1 MASTSRLRRPV
12 SSSPV
17 TAATPDCWAT
27 GSRVRLLQ
35 AVDTEYTADSVEWC
49 PLDGCRHLLA
59 CGTYQLQKP
68 EDKSGLDMD
77 EPQVRLGRLYLY
89 SFSEDSS
96 ACPLVEI
103 QRRDT
108 SAILDMKWW
117 GRWPVERL
125 GHQDARYTCVHQ
137 RAVNHP
143 GASAWHMT
151 PALPPPRTVPWRGA
165 PAWRWLRPCPSA
177 RRHSMG
183 VCSIQSSP
191 HQEGIL
197 ATGSYDEHVLLWDIR
212 NMEQP
217 FADMPTQGGVWR
229 LKWHPSQHH
238 VLLAACMHNGFTIF
252 NCRKAVGICSVCLEF
267 PWRGA
272 PAWRWLRPCPS
283 ARRHSMGVCSIQSS
297 PHQEGILATGS
308 YDEHVLLWD
317 IRNMEQPFAD
327 MPTQG
332 GVWRLKWH
340 PSQHHVLLA
349 ACMHNGFTIFNCRK
363 AVEEKQEACT
373 VSVSHKLP
381 NSLVYG
387 ADWSWLTSCRLPQI
401 QPAPPVGSS
410 LPSDPGTQT
419 AEAANNLKVGSQ
431 LLGPPSFDLL
441 VGHDGEACSKPQSG
455 AKGRPCL
462 QPLTEDTILSNSP
475 GTKICDFDLY
485 LETANLDS
493 SLLATCSFYNHALHL
508 WKWDSS

>member
-17 TAATPDCWAT
+17 TAAPPDCWAT

-143 GASAWHMT
+143 GASAQHMT

-252 NCRKAVGICSVCLEF
+252 NCRKAV
-267 PWRGA
+267 
-272 PAWRWLRPCPS
+272 
-283 ARRHSMGVCSIQSS
+283 
-297 PHQEGILATGS
+297 
-308 YDEHVLLWD
+308 
-317 IRNMEQPFAD
+317 
-327 MPTQG
+327 
-332 GVWRLKWH
+332 
-340 PSQHHVLLA
+340 
-349 ACMHNGFTIFNCRK
+349 
-363 AVEEKQEACT
+363 EEKQGACT

-387 ADWSWLTSCRLPQI
+387 ADWSWLTSCRLPQT

-441 VGHDGEACSKPQSG
+441 VGHDGEAYSKPQSG

>member
-17 TAATPDCWAT
+17 TAAPPDCWAT

-68 EDKSGLDMD
+68 EDKNVPTLHLSSSCVLEEHCLALSLDW
-77 EPQVRLGRLYLY
+77 
-89 SFSEDSS
+89 S
-96 ACPLVEI
+96 
-103 QRRDT
+103 
-108 SAILDMKWW
+108 
-117 GRWPVERL
+117 
-125 GHQDARYTCVHQ
+125 
-137 RAVNHP
+137 
-143 GASAWHMT
+143 
-151 PALPPPRTVPWRGA
+151 
-165 PAWRWLRPCPSA
+165 
-177 RRHSMG
+177 
-183 VCSIQSSP
+183 
-191 HQEGIL
+191 
-197 ATGSYDEHVLLWDIR
+197 TGSASRESDQPLKIVSSDSKGQLHLLQVEEAGLQAMATWQAHRFEAWVAAFNYWQTEIVYSGGDDGLLKGWDTR
-212 NMEQP
+212 TP
-217 FADMPTQGGVWR
+217 GTPV
-229 LKWHPSQHH
+229 
-238 VLLAACMHNGFTIF
+238 FT
-252 NCRKAVGICSVCLEF
+252 SE
-267 PWRGA
+267 
-272 PAWRWLRPCPS
+272 
-283 ARRHSMGVCSIQSS
+283 RHSMGVCSIQSS

-363 AVEEKQEACT
+363 AVEEKQGACT

-387 ADWSWLTSCRLPQI
+387 ADWSWLTSCRLPQT

>member
-252 NCRKAVGICSVCLEF
+252 NCRKAV
-267 PWRGA
+267 
-272 PAWRWLRPCPS
+272 
-283 ARRHSMGVCSIQSS
+283 
-297 PHQEGILATGS
+297 
-308 YDEHVLLWD
+308 
-317 IRNMEQPFAD
+317 
-327 MPTQG
+327 
-332 GVWRLKWH
+332 
-340 PSQHHVLLA
+340 
-349 ACMHNGFTIFNCRK
+349 
-363 AVEEKQEACT
+363 EEKQEACT

>member
-1 MASTSRLRRPV
+1 
-12 SSSPV
+12 
-17 TAATPDCWAT
+17 
-27 GSRVRLLQ
+27 
-35 AVDTEYTADSVEWC
+35 
-49 PLDGCRHLLA
+49 
-59 CGTYQLQKP
+59 
-68 EDKSGLDMD
+68 MD

-108 SAILDMKWW
+108 SAILDMKWCHVPVAGHALLGVADAGGSIELLRLVGSENVPTLHLSSSCVLEEHCLALSLDWSTGSASRW

-137 RAVNHP
+137 RATLHGRVQHPEQPPPGGHP
-143 GASAWHMT
+143 GHGQLRRARS
-151 PALPPPRTVPWRGA
+151 TVGHSEHGA
-165 PAWRWLRPCPSA
+165 AV
-177 RRHSMG
+177 RRHAHTGRG
-183 VCSIQSSP
+183 VEAQVAPLPAPRAPGGLHAQRLYDLQLPESSGQNP
-191 HQEGIL
+191 
-197 ATGSYDEHVLLWDIR
+197 VLCL
-212 NMEQP
+212 
-217 FADMPTQGGVWR
+217 R
-229 LKWHPSQHH
+229 LSHRAWLQTAPSPCR
-238 VLLAACMHNGFTIF
+238 VSLKFTAVSTSRWAELVESPCCAERLLA
-252 NCRKAVGICSVCLEF
+252 S
-267 PWRGA
+267 
-272 PAWRWLRPCPS
+272 
-283 ARRHSMGVCSIQSS
+283 RRLFLCG
-297 PHQEGILATGS
+297 
-308 YDEHVLLWD
+308 Y
-317 IRNMEQPFAD
+317 
-327 MPTQG
+327 
-332 GVWRLKWH
+332 LKY
-340 PSQHHVLLA
+340 
-349 ACMHNGFTIFNCRK
+349 K
-363 AVEEKQEACT
+363 EKQGACT

-387 ADWSWLTSCRLPQI
+387 ADWSWLTSCRLPQT

>member
-1 MASTSRLRRPV
+1 
-12 SSSPV
+12 
-17 TAATPDCWAT
+17 
-27 GSRVRLLQ
+27 
-35 AVDTEYTADSVEWC
+35 
-49 PLDGCRHLLA
+49 
-59 CGTYQLQKP
+59 
-68 EDKSGLDMD
+68 MD

-151 PALPPPRTVPWRGA
+151 PALPPPRTV
-165 PAWRWLRPCPSA
+165 
-177 RRHSMG
+177 
-183 VCSIQSSP
+183 
-191 HQEGIL
+191 
-197 ATGSYDEHVLLWDIR
+197 
-212 NMEQP
+212 
-217 FADMPTQGGVWR
+217 
-229 LKWHPSQHH
+229 
-238 VLLAACMHNGFTIF
+238 
-252 NCRKAVGICSVCLEF
+252 